1 MVGLSRLCS
10 FNAQKLPKIKKV
22 ALFQKLLPEFLVLL
36 KVLLFVL
43 HSGQSQHRSIN
54 VARTLSEKTNYHDNT
69 IFRNNKL
76 ADNMWKIREGNN
88 KNTEGTKFFFEV
100 RLPYE
105 HRRKTIPLMN
115 KTVIIFRHRTCKVSS
130 LKPWNHM
137 RRFWSFLVFKHSK
150 FLL

>member
-1 MVGLSRLCS
+1 MVDLSQLCS

-43 HSGQSQHRSIN
+43 HSDFQHRSIK
-54 VARTLSEKTNYHDNT
+54 VARTLSEKTNYHNNT

-105 HRRKTIPLMN
+105 QQEEN
-115 KTVIIFRHRTCKVSS
+115 DTVNEQNCYHI
-130 LKPWNHM
+130 
-137 RRFWSFLVFKHSK
+137 
-150 FLL
+150 